1 MSGCQDGM
9 RERDRW
15 LSQIGGKGFFIK
27 KINQFVYEINGKKAN
42 IRFANPRSDN
52 AFWFWF
58 GITSRRLEEMDIFV
72 WLCGT
77 AENYYVIPCEEMSRL
92 TDANKGKWVY
102 GKQNRP
108 EFILDTNHHKYL
120 PAKID
125 ISIYYRNLSPFH

>member
-1 MSGCQDGM
+1 MVEWQNGI
-9 RERDRW
+9 RERQRW
-15 LSQIGGKGFFIK
+15 LSLVEREDFVIK
-27 KINQFVYEINGKKAN
+27 KINQHVYDINSKKVN
-42 IRFANPRSDN
+42 IRFSNPRSDN

-58 GITSRRLEEMDIFV
+58 GITSGRLEGMDVFV

-77 AENYYVIPCEEMSRL
+77 AENYYVIPCEEMRRL

-108 EFILDTNHHKYL
+108 EFILDTNYHKYL

-125 ISIYYRNLSPFH
+125 ISSYYRNQSPLH